1 MPVKERIGR
10 VISDKMQK
18 TITVLVETRV
28 IHPRYKKTITRRKK
42 FYAHDEREEARVG
55 DVVRIRETRPLSKL
69 KRWRL
74 VEILQRAPTGVSPLE
89 EGVEPEEEPE
99 VLEVERATAPT
110 PPASPAAK
118 DTQKQEHEQE
128 QEKAEKPQS
137 RGTGTDTGEA
147 S

>member
-1 MPVKERIGR
+1 MPVKERVGR

-18 TITVLVETRV
+18 TITVLVETR
-28 IHPRYKKTITRRKK
+28 IEHPRYKKTVTRRKK
-42 FYAHDEREEARVG
+42 FYAHDEREEARIG

-74 VEILQRAPTGVSPLE
+74 VEILQRAPSGVSPLE

-99 VLEVERATAPT
+99 VQAVETAAAATEERPQ
-110 PPASPAAK
+110 AA
-118 DTQKQEHEQE
+118 
-128 QEKAEKPQS
+128 
-137 RGTGTDTGEA
+137 GET

>member
-1 MPVKERIGR
+1 MPVKERVGR

-28 IHPRYKKTITRRKK
+28 IHPRYKKTVTRRKK

-99 VLEVERATAPT
+99 VLEVEQATAPAS
-110 PPASPAAK
+110 PPASAAAQAEGGDEGESEGK
-118 DTQKQEHEQE
+118 EKTQ
-128 QEKAEKPQS
+128 
-137 RGTGTDTGEA
+137 GTGTGEA

>member
-28 IHPRYKKTITRRKK
+28 QHPRFKKTITRRKK
-42 FYAHDEREEARVG
+42 FYAHDEREEARIG
-55 DVVRIRETRPLSKL
+55 DIVRIRETRPLSKL

-74 VEILQRAPTGVSPLE
+74 VEIIQRAPSELVEIAKE
-89 EGVEPEEEPE
+89 EGLVEKDVEETPELKE
-99 VLEVERATAPT
+99 VLEG
-110 PPASPAAK
+110 ASAEKAAETEAKPAAK
-118 DTQKQEHEQE
+118 EEI
-128 QEKAEKPQS
+128 EKS
-137 RGTGTDTGEA
+137 GEA